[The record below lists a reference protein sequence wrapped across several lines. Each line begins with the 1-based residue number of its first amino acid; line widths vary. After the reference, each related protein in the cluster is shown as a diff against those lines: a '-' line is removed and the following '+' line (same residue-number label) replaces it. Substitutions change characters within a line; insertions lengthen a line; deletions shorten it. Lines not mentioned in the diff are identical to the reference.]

1 LVSKLKYNIS
11 RPGRKPMRTIILAV
25 TVGLLTGYATA
36 AFAAQAP
43 TIAACES
50 LADKRGSG
58 FGTGAGTGVHRTFMQ
73 ACLAGRVSFVDASA
87 PPVAVSEPP
96 TTAECEDLAAKRGS
110 AAGTGVGT
118 GAHKAF
124 IASCLAGRVSF
135 VSDVK
140 PPTAKQ
146 KLQAQSYDK
155 CEALAEERGST
166 IEERKGF
173 LSFIS
178 QCMAG
183 KIH

>member
-1 LVSKLKYNIS
+1 
-11 RPGRKPMRTIILAV
+11 MRTIILAV
-25 TVGLLTGYATA
+25 TVGLLSGYATA

-43 TIAACES
+43 TVAACES

-58 FGTGAGTGVHRTFMQ
+58 FGTGAGTGTHRSFMQ
-73 ACLAGRVSFVDASA
+73 ACLAGRVSFEDASA

-96 TTAECEDLAAKRGS
+96 TSAECEDLAQKRGS
-110 AAGTGVGT
+110 GAGSGAGT

-124 IASCLAGRVSF
+124 IASCMAGRVSF

-140 PPTAKQ
+140 PPTPKQ
-146 KLQAQSYDK
+146 KLQAQTYDK
-155 CEALAEERGST
+155 CDALAEERQATMDRG
-166 IEERKGF
+166 GF
-173 LSFIS
+173 HSFIS

>member
-1 LVSKLKYNIS
+1 
-11 RPGRKPMRTIILAV
+11 MRTIIVAV
-25 TVGLLTGYATA
+25 TVGLLSGYATA
-36 AFAAQAP
+36 AFAAQSP

-58 FGTGAGTGVHRTFMQ
+58 AGTGAGTGTHREFMQ

-87 PPVAVSEPP
+87 PPVVVSEPP
-96 TTAECEDLAAKRGS
+96 TTAECEALADKRG
-110 AAGTGVGT
+110 AGAGTGAGT

-124 IASCLAGRVSF
+124 VTSCLAGHVSF

-140 PPTAKQ
+140 PPTPKQ
-146 KLQAQSYDK
+146 KLQAQTYDK
-155 CEALAEERGST
+155 CEVLAGERGT
-166 IEERKGF
+166 TVEDRGGF
-173 LSFIS
+173 HSFIS

>member
-1 LVSKLKYNIS
+1 
-11 RPGRKPMRTIILAV
+11 MRTIILAV
-25 TVGLLTGYATA
+25 TVGLLSGYATA
-36 AFAAQAP
+36 TFAAQSP

-58 FGTGAGTGVHRTFMQ
+58 AGTGA
-73 ACLAGRVSFVDASA
+73 
-87 PPVAVSEPP
+87 
-96 TTAECEDLAAKRGS
+96 
-110 AAGTGVGT
+110 GT

-166 IEERKGF
+166 IEDRAGF
-173 LSFIS
+173 HDFIS